1 MLGKKAVRSPGK
13 QCLVDKYVI
22 TFQNISGKE
31 MVRTYLVE
39 LGYSKILRSQK
50 KVRQAETITS
60 YTKNIF

>member
-1 MLGKKAVRSPGK
+1 
-13 QCLVDKYVI
+13 
-22 TFQNISGKE
+22 